1 MRPSCYNK
9 TMAVKQIILVA
20 LTVMLGVGC
29 ANTEDGMPE
38 EKHVI
43 SIAPYTEGD
52 ATRGTPILTAS
63 DLTQIEI
70 HALRSDSHQPYFT
83 DTARK
88 NPSNNLFTFNTPY
101 YWLPGASL
109 DFCAITPSAYVSGIT
124 CDGRLSFDYC
134 GTAEGGGDDIMTG
147 CAYGLDYENSQGV
160 VPINMQHALSM
171 IEFAVAYELVDG
183 EKVAKIGKDIII
195 TSLGLK
201 NIAIAG
207 HCQTYDLN
215 MSWTAEA
222 PVNCVIQDFTE
233 GGTTEGLRV
242 GKDINA
248 GDVINLPDRSKA
260 FYVIP
265 NQVLTTIQ
273 VSFIE
278 GAPTPYTKEIA
289 ITPIHLQP
297 GKHYIFHL
305 AIKSNEVSV
314 TSTLVT
320 KWTDGGTSEET
331 FQ

>member
-1 MRPSCYNK
+1 M
-9 TMAVKQIILVA
+9 KQIILVA
-20 LTVMLGVGC
+20 LTLMLVVAC
-29 ANTEDGMPE
+29 TNTEDRVPE

-52 ATRGTPILTAS
+52 ATKGAPILTAT

-83 DTARK
+83 DIARK
-88 NPSNNLFTFNTPY
+88 NNNLFTFTTPY
-101 YWLPGASL
+101 YWLPGAKL
-109 DFCAITPSAYVSGIT
+109 DFCAITPSTYVSDIT
-124 CDGRLSFDYC
+124 CDGRLSFDYS
-134 GTAEGGGDDIMTG
+134 GTAEGGGDDILTG
-147 CAYGLDYENSQGV
+147 CAYGLDYANSQGV
-160 VPINMQHALSM
+160 VPINMQHTLSM

-201 NIAIAG
+201 DIAIVG
-207 HCQTYDLN
+207 HCQTNDLN
-215 MSWTAEA
+215 ISWTAEA
-222 PVNCVIQDFTE
+222 PENCVTQDFTQ

-248 GDVINLPDRSKA
+248 GDVINLPDRSKS
-260 FYVIP
+260 FFIIP
-265 NQVLTTIQ
+265 NQTLTTLQ

-297 GKHYIFHL
+297 GKHYTFHL

-314 TSTLVT
+314 TTTLVT

>member
-1 MRPSCYNK
+1 
-9 TMAVKQIILVA
+9 MAVKQIILVA

-29 ANTEDGMPE
+29 ANTEGGTPE

-52 ATRGTPILTAS
+52 ATRGTPILTAT

-109 DFCAITPSAYVSGIT
+109 DFYAITPSTYVSGIT
-124 CDGRLSFDYC
+124 CDGRISFDYN

-147 CAYGLDYENSQGV
+147 CAYGLDQATNNGV

-171 IEFAVAYELVDG
+171 IEFAVAYEEDAQGNRVS
-183 EKVAKIGKDIII
+183 KIGKDIII

-201 NIAIAG
+201 NIAVTG
-207 HCQTYDLN
+207 HCQINDLT
-215 MSWTAEA
+215 MSWTAKTPE
-222 PVNCVIQDFTE
+222 NCVTQDFTE
-233 GGTTEGLRV
+233 GGTKEGLRV
-242 GKDINA
+242 GTDINA

-265 NQVLTTIQ
+265 NQVLKTIQ

-278 GAPTPYTKEIA
+278 GAPTPYTKEIT
-289 ITPIHLQP
+289 ITPIHLQS

-305 AIKSNEVSV
+305 AIKSNDVNV
-314 TSTLVT
+314 TTTLVT

>member
-1 MRPSCYNK
+1 
-9 TMAVKQIILVA
+9 
-20 LTVMLGVGC
+20 
-29 ANTEDGMPE
+29 
-38 EKHVI
+38 
-43 SIAPYTEGD
+43 
-52 ATRGTPILTAS
+52 
-63 DLTQIEI
+63 
-70 HALRSDSHQPYFT
+70 
-83 DTARK
+83 
-88 NPSNNLFTFNTPY
+88 
-101 YWLPGASL
+101 
-109 DFCAITPSAYVSGIT
+109 
-124 CDGRLSFDYC
+124 
-134 GTAEGGGDDIMTG
+134 
-147 CAYGLDYENSQGV
+147 
-160 VPINMQHALSM
+160 
-171 IEFAVAYELVDG
+171 
-183 EKVAKIGKDIII
+183 
-195 TSLGLK
+195 
-201 NIAIAG
+201 
-207 HCQTYDLN
+207 

-233 GGTTEGLRV
+233 GGTKEGLRV
-242 GKDINA
+242 GTDINA

-278 GAPTPYTKEIA
+278 GAPTPYTKDIA

>member
-1 MRPSCYNK
+1 MCPSCYNK

-83 DTARK
+83 AIARK
-88 NPSNNLFTFNTPY
+88 NPSDNLFTFDTPY
-101 YWLPGASL
+101 YWLPGAML
-109 DFCAITPSAYVSGIT
+109 DFCAITPSAYVTNIT
-124 CDGRLSFDYC
+124 CDGRLSFDYS
-134 GTAEGGGDDIMTG
+134 GTANGGGDDILTG
-147 CAYGLDYENSQGV
+147 CAYGLDHATNNGV

-183 EKVAKIGKDIII
+183 EKVSKIGKDIII

-207 HCQTYDLN
+207 HCQANNLT
-215 MSWTAEA
+215 MSWTVEA
-222 PVNCVIQDFTE
+222 PVNCVTQDFTE

-265 NQVLTTIQ
+265 NQALKRLQ

-278 GAPTPYTKEIA
+278 GAPTPYTKEIT
-289 ITPIHLQP
+289 IPPIHLQS
-297 GKHYIFHL
+297 GKHYLFYL
-305 AIKSNEVSV
+305 SIKSSEVSV
-314 TSTLVT
+314 LGTRITDWVKSGTTDVTL
-320 KWTDGGTSEET
+320 
-331 FQ
+331 Q

>member
-1 MRPSCYNK
+1 
-9 TMAVKQIILVA
+9 MAVKQIILVV
-20 LTVMLGVGC
+20 LIVMLGVSC

-38 EKHVI
+38 EKHAI

-109 DFCAITPSAYVSGIT
+109 DFCAITPSTYVSGIT
-124 CDGRLSFDYC
+124 CDGRLSFDYS

-147 CAYGLDYENSQGV
+147 FAYGLDYENSHGV
-160 VPINMQHALSM
+160 VPINMQHTLSM
-171 IEFAVAYELVDG
+171 IEFAVAYEEDAQGNRVS
-183 EKVAKIGKDIII
+183 KIGKDIII

-207 HCQTYDLN
+207 HCQANNLT
-215 MSWTAEA
+215 MFWTAKT
-222 PVNCVIQDFTE
+222 PVNCVTQDFTE
-233 GGTTEGLRV
+233 GGTKEGLRV
-242 GKDINA
+242 GTDINA

-265 NQVLTTIQ
+265 NQALTTIK

-278 GAPTPYTKEIA
+278 GAPTPYTKDIA
-289 ITPIHLQP
+289 ITPIDLEP
-297 GKHYIFHL
+297 GKHYTFHL
-305 AIKSNEVSV
+305 AIKSNEVNV
-314 TSTLVT
+314 TTTLVT
-320 KWTDGGTSEET
+320 IWTDGGTSEEI

>member
-1 MRPSCYNK
+1 
-9 TMAVKQIILVA
+9 MAVKQIILVA

-52 ATRGTPILTAS
+52 ATRGIPILTAT

-70 HALRSDSHQPYFT
+70 HALRSDSHQHYFT

-101 YWLPGASL
+101 YWLPGAML
-109 DFCAITPSAYVSGIT
+109 DFYAITSSTYVTGIT
-124 CDGRLSFDYC
+124 CDGKLSFDYC
-134 GTAEGGGDDIMTG
+134 GTANGGGDDILTG
-147 CAYGLDYENSQGV
+147 CAYGLDYENSHGV

-207 HCQTYDLN
+207 HCQTYD
-215 MSWTAEA
+215 
-222 PVNCVIQDFTE
+222 Q
-233 GGTTEGLRV
+233 
-242 GKDINA
+242 
-248 GDVINLPDRSKA
+248 
-260 FYVIP
+260 YV
-265 NQVLTTIQ
+265 LD
-273 VSFIE
+273 S
-278 GAPTPYTKEIA
+278 
-289 ITPIHLQP
+289 
-297 GKHYIFHL
+297 
-305 AIKSNEVSV
+305 
-314 TSTLVT
+314 
-320 KWTDGGTSEET
+320 
-331 FQ
+331 

>member
-1 MRPSCYNK
+1 
-9 TMAVKQIILVA
+9 MAVKQIILVA

-43 SIAPYTEGD
+43 SIAPYTESD

-70 HALRSDSHQPYFT
+70 HALRSDSHQHYFT

-101 YWLPGASL
+101 YWLPGAML
-109 DFCAITPSAYVSGIT
+109 DFCAITPSTYVSGIT
-124 CDGRLSFDYC
+124 CDGRLSFDYS

-147 CAYGLDYENSQGV
+147 FAYGLDYENSHGV

-201 NIAIAG
+201 DIAIAG
-207 HCQTYDLN
+207 HCQTNDLN
-215 MSWTAEA
+215 ISWTAEA
-222 PVNCVIQDFTE
+222 PVNCVTQDFTQ

-242 GKDINA
+242 GKDIYA
-248 GDVINLPDRSKA
+248 GDVINLPDRSKS
-260 FYVIP
+260 FFIIP
-265 NQVLTTIQ
+265 NQPLTTLQ

-289 ITPIHLQP
+289 ITPILLQP
-297 GKHYIFHL
+297 GKHYTFHL

-314 TSTLVT
+314 TTTLVT

>member
-1 MRPSCYNK
+1 
-9 TMAVKQIILVA
+9 MAVKQNILVA
-20 LTVMLGVGC
+20 LTVLLGVGC

-52 ATRGTPILTAS
+52 ATKGAPILTVT

-88 NPSNNLFTFNTPY
+88 HPSNNLFTFNTPY
-101 YWLPGASL
+101 YWLPGAML
-109 DFCAITPSAYVSGIT
+109 DFCAITPSAYVTNIT
-124 CDGRLSFDYC
+124 CDGRLSFDYS
-134 GTAEGGGDDIMTG
+134 GTANGGGDDIMTG
-147 CAYGLDYENSQGV
+147 FAYGLDQATNNV
-160 VPINMQHALSM
+160 LLPINIQHALSM

-183 EKVAKIGKDIII
+183 EKVSKIGKDIII
-195 TSLGLK
+195 TSLGVED
-201 NIAIAG
+201 IAVAG
-207 HCQTYDLN
+207 HCQTYDLDI
-215 MSWTAEA
+215 SWKANT
-222 PVNCVIQDFTE
+222 PVNCVTQDFTQ

-248 GDVINLPDRSKA
+248 GDVINLPDRSKS
-260 FYVIP
+260 FFIIP
-265 NQVLTTIQ
+265 NQTLTTLQ

-297 GKHYIFHL
+297 GKHYTFHL

-314 TSTLVT
+314 TATLVT

>member
-1 MRPSCYNK
+1 
-9 TMAVKQIILVA
+9 MAVKQIILVA

-43 SIAPYTEGD
+43 SIAPYTESG
-52 ATRGTPILTAS
+52 ATRGTPILTAT

-101 YWLPGASL
+101 YWLPGAML
-109 DFCAITPSAYVSGIT
+109 DFCAITPSAYVTGIT
-124 CDGRLSFDYC
+124 CDGRLSFDYS
-134 GTAEGGGDDIMTG
+134 GTANGGGDDIMTG
-147 CAYGLDYENSQGV
+147 FAYGLDYENCHGV

-171 IEFAVAYELVDG
+171 IEFAVAYEEDAQGNRVS
-183 EKVAKIGKDIII
+183 KIGKDIII

-201 NIAIAG
+201 DIAIAG
-207 HCQTYDLN
+207 HCQANDLT
-215 MSWTAEA
+215 MSWTAKT
-222 PVNCVIQDFTE
+222 PVNCVTQDFTQ

-242 GKDINA
+242 GTDIHA

-278 GAPTPYTKEIA
+278 GAPTPYTKDIA

-314 TSTLVT
+314 TATLVT